1 MMKIKFAL
9 FLAVIIFGSF
19 QLNAQKFGYLNS
31 NELLSMHP
39 LVKGADS
46 ILTIYQN
53 QLMEQGQKLVENFQ
67 KSYED
72 YVKEANS
79 GNLSKIQMGEREN
92 LLAQE
97 QNKLREYETEMQKK
111 VSQKREELY
120 KPILDNIQTA
130 INTVGKEFNYTFI
143 FDTGAGGILF
153 ALPGDNIIDK
163 VKSKLGF

>member
-1 MMKIKFAL
+1 MKIKFAL
-9 FLAVIIFGSF
+9 FLAVIVFSSF
-19 QLNAQKFGYLNS
+19 QLNAQMFGYLNS

-53 QLMEQGQKLVENFQ
+53 QLMEQGQKLVEDFQ

-79 GNLSKIQMGEREN
+79 GNLSKIQMGEKEN
-92 LLAQE
+92 ELALE
-97 QNKLREYETEMQKK
+97 QNKLREYEQEMQKK
-111 VSQKREELY
+111 VLQKREELY

-130 INTVGKEFNYTFI
+130 INTVGKEFNFTFI

-163 VKSKLGF
+163 VKAKLGF

>member
-1 MMKIKFAL
+1 MMKIKIAL
-9 FLAVIIFGSF
+9 FLATLLISSF

-53 QLMEQGQKLVENFQ
+53 QLMEQGQKLVESFQ
-67 KSYED
+67 KNYED

-79 GNLSKIQMGEREN
+79 GNLSKIQMGEKEN
-92 LLAQE
+92 ILAQE
-97 QNKLREYETEMQKK
+97 QSKIREYESEMQKK
-111 VSQKREELY
+111 VLQKREELY
-120 KPILDNIQTA
+120 KPILDNIQSA
-130 INTVGKEFNYTFI
+130 INTVGKELNYTFI

>member
-1 MMKIKFAL
+1 MKIKFAV
-9 FLAVIIFGSF
+9 FLTIIIFSSF
-19 QLNAQKFGYLNS
+19 QVNAQKFGYLNS

-53 QLMEQGQKLVENFQ
+53 QQMEQGQKLVASFQ

-79 GNLSKIQMGEREN
+79 GNLSKIQMGEKEN
-92 LLAQE
+92 QLAQE
-97 QNKLREYETEMQKK
+97 QSKIRDYETEMQKK
-111 VSQKREELY
+111 VTQKREELY

-130 INTVGKEFNYTFI
+130 INLVGKELNYTFI

-153 ALPGDNIIDK
+153 AMPADNIIDK
-163 VKSKLGF
+163 VKAKLGF

>member
-1 MMKIKFAL
+1 MKIKIAL
-9 FLAVIIFGSF
+9 FLATLLFSSF

-53 QLMEQGQKLVENFQ
+53 QLMEQGQKLVESFQ
-67 KSYED
+67 KNYED

-79 GNLSKIQMGEREN
+79 GNLSKIQMGEKEN
-92 LLAQE
+92 ILAQE
-97 QNKLREYETEMQKK
+97 QSKIREYESEMQKK
-111 VSQKREELY
+111 VLQKREELY
-120 KPILDNIQTA
+120 KPILDNIQSA
-130 INTVGKEFNYTFI
+130 INTVGKELNYTFI

>member
-1 MMKIKFAL
+1 MMKIKIAL
-9 FLAVIIFGSF
+9 FLATLLFSSF

-53 QLMEQGQKLVENFQ
+53 QLMEQGQKLVESFQ
-67 KSYED
+67 KNYED

-79 GNLSKIQMGEREN
+79 GNLSKIQMGEKEN
-92 LLAQE
+92 ILAQE
-97 QNKLREYETEMQKK
+97 QSKIREYESEMQKK
-111 VSQKREELY
+111 VLQKREELY
-120 KPILDNIQTA
+120 KPILDNIQSA
-130 INTVGKEFNYTFI
+130 INTVGKELNYTFI

>member
-1 MMKIKFAL
+1 MKIKFAV
-9 FLAVIIFGSF
+9 FLTVIIFSSF

-53 QLMEQGQKLVENFQ
+53 QQMEQGQKLVASFQ
-67 KSYED
+67 KNYED

-79 GNLSKIQMGEREN
+79 GNLSKIQMGEKEN
-92 LLAQE
+92 QLAQE
-97 QNKLREYETEMQKK
+97 QSKIRDYETEMQKK
-111 VSQKREELY
+111 VTQKREELY

-130 INTVGKEFNYTFI
+130 INTVGKELNYTFI

-153 ALPGDNIIDK
+153 AMPADNIIDK
-163 VKSKLGF
+163 VKAKLGF